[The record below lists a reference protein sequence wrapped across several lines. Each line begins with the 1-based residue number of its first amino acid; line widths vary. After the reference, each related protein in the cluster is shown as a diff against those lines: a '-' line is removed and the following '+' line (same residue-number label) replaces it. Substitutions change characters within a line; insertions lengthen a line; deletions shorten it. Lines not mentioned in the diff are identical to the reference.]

1 MPYNTDYSMTA
12 YNAQLQAKQKR
23 LQQLLAPFASPQPEV
38 FASAPQHFRLRAE
51 FRIWFASG
59 VGHYAMFNPGDKH
72 HPILLEQLPIASQR
86 INELMP
92 QLKAAWQAEPELS
105 HRLFQ
110 AEFLTTLSGEALVT
124 LCYHRPLNEDWM
136 VAAQPVAEA
145 LGIQLIGRSRGKR
158 LVLDRDYVTERLTV
172 AGREYSYR
180 QPEGAFTQPNGGVN
194 QHMLNWAHEALGQ
207 RNDDLLELYCGNGN
221 FTLPLSTRVRKVLAT
236 EISKT
241 SVNAALANL
250 NDNGIDTIELV
261 RLSAEE
267 LTQALNGTRVF
278 RRLAH
283 ISLAEYNFGTVF
295 VDPPRAGMDP
305 DTCELVRR
313 FERILY
319 ISCNPTTLA
328 ENVRQLSDTHRII
341 RCALFDQFPWTGHIE
356 AGVVLERYA
365 A

>member
-1 MPYNTDYSMTA
+1 MPSSTDYSIAA
-12 YNAQLQAKQKR
+12 YNVQLQAKQER
-23 LQQLLAPFASPQPEV
+23 LQQLLAPFTELQPEV

-51 FRIWFASG
+51 FRIWFENG
-59 VGHYAMFNPGDKH
+59 IGHYAMFNPGDKH
-72 HPILLEQLPIASQR
+72 RPILMEQLPIASKL
-86 INELMP
+86 INRLMP
-92 QLKAAWQAEPELS
+92 QLKDAWQAEPELS

-110 AEFLTTLSGEALVT
+110 AEFLTTLSGEAVVT
-124 LCYHRPLNEDWM
+124 LCYHRPLDESWLA
-136 VAAQPVAEA
+136 AAQPVADA

-158 LVLDRDYVTERLTV
+158 LVLDKDYVTERLTV

-194 QHMLNWAHEALGQ
+194 QHMLNWAYAALGQ
-207 RNDDLLELYCGNGN
+207 QSDDLLELYCGNGN

-250 NDNGIDTIELV
+250 DDNGIDNIELV

-267 LTQALNGTRVF
+267 LTQALNGTREF

-283 ISLAEYNFGTVF
+283 IELDDYQFGTVF

-313 FERILY
+313 FDRILY
-319 ISCNPTTLA
+319 ISCNPETLA
-328 ENVRQLSDTHRII
+328 ENIRQLSDTHRISK
-341 RCALFDQFPWTGHIE
+341 CALFDQFPWTEHIE
-356 AGVVLERYA
+356 AGVVLERV
-365 A
+365 